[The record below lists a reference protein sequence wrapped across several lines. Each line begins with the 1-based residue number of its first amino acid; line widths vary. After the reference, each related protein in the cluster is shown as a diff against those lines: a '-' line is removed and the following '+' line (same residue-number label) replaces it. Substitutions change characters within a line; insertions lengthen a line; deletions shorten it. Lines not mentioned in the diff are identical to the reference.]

1 MELYESYCRA
11 YQAVF
16 RVATKFLDWS
26 EPQLIK
32 GAGSVRKLAATVKSN
47 GHDSVLIVTDKG
59 LMGLHLLDGLF
70 EELEKCGVRYTVY
83 DGVQQNPTIPNI
95 EEAKA
100 LYEQNECKAVIAFGG
115 GSPMD
120 CAKVAA
126 ARVRCPNK
134 SVRKMRGTFKIM
146 KKLPTLYAVPTT
158 AGTGSETTI
167 TAIVSDPETH
177 EKYGVHDPVL
187 RPAYA
192 VLDAELTVGLPPHIT
207 ATTGM
212 DALTHAVEAYI
223 GQSNTKRTASEARKA
238 TRMIFDNLETA
249 YRDGKNIRSRENML
263 EASYHAGIAF
273 RQAYVGYIHAIAH
286 NIGGMYGTPHGL
298 ANAVIM
304 PYVLDWY
311 GESAHKRLA
320 ELADVACIVTTE
332 KTDAEKAA
340 LMIRRIREFNRDMG
354 IPEHL
359 DAIKEE
365 DVQTIAERALFE
377 GNPLYPVPKIMNKQ
391 QCAAL
396 IRKIGGLAE

>member
-1 MELYESYCRA
+1 MSLYTSYCRA
-11 YQAVF
+11 YQGVF

-26 EPQLIK
+26 EPILLK
-32 GAGSVRKLAATVKSN
+32 GAGSVKKLAETVKQN

-59 LMGLHLLDGLF
+59 LMNLRLLDGLF
-70 EELEKCGVRYTVY
+70 ESLEQNGVKYTVY
-83 DGVQQNPTIPNI
+83 DGVQPNPTIPNI
-95 EEAKA
+95 EEAKK
-100 LYEQNECKAVIAFGG
+100 LYEENGCKALIAFGG
-115 GSPMD
+115 GSSMD
-120 CAKVAA
+120 CAKAA
-126 ARVRCPNK
+126 GARVARPNK
-134 SVRKMRGTFKIM
+134 TVQKMRGTFGVM

-158 AGTGSETTI
+158 AGTGSESTI

-177 EKYGVHDPVL
+177 EKYGLHDPNL
-187 RPAYA
+187 RPIYA

-207 ATTGM
+207 STTGM

-223 GQSNTKRTASEARKA
+223 GQSNTKKTAECALKA

-249 YRDGKNIRSRENML
+249 YRDGKNIEARENML
-263 EASYHAGIAF
+263 EASYLAGIAF

-286 NIGGMYGTPHGL
+286 NFGGMYGTPHGL

-320 ELADVACIVTTE
+320 ELADAAGIVTTE

-340 LMIRRIREFNRDMG
+340 LIIRRIREMNRDMN

-359 DAIKEE
+359 DVLKEK
-365 DVQTIAERALFE
+365 DVETIAERALFE
-377 GNPLYPVPKIMNKQ
+377 GNPLYPVPKIMNKAHCIQ
-391 QCAAL
+391 L
-396 IRKIGGLAE
+396 IRKIGGLSL

>member
-1 MELYESYCRA
+1 MSFFESYCRT
-11 YQAVF
+11 YQGVF

-26 EPQLIK
+26 EPELIK
-32 GAGSVRKLAATVKSN
+32 GAGSVKKLAEIVKKN
-47 GHDSVLIVTDKG
+47 GHDSVLVVTDKG
-59 LMGLHLLDGLF
+59 LMNLHLLDGMF
-70 EELEKCGVRYTVY
+70 EELEKNGVRYTVY
-83 DGVQQNPTIPNI
+83 DGVQPNPTIPNI
-95 EEAKA
+95 EEAKK
-100 LYEQNECKAVIAFGG
+100 LYEQNGCKAIIAFGG

-120 CAKVAA
+120 CAKAA
-126 ARVRCPNK
+126 GARVVRPNK
-134 SVRKMRGTFKIM
+134 SVRQMRGTFGVM

-158 AGTGSETTI
+158 AGTGSESTI

-177 EKYGVHDPVL
+177 EKYGIHDPNL

-207 ATTGM
+207 STTGM

-223 GQSNTKRTASEARKA
+223 GQSNTAKTAEEARIA

-249 YRDGKNIRSRENML
+249 YRDGKNIEARENML

-286 NIGGMYGTPHGL
+286 NFGGMYGTPHGL

-311 GESAHKRLA
+311 GDSAHKRLA
-320 ELADVACIVTTE
+320 ELADVGGIVTTE

-340 LMIRRIREFNRDMG
+340 LIIRKIREMNRDMN

-359 DAIKEE
+359 EVKEK
-365 DVQTIAERALFE
+365 DVETIAERAMYE
-377 GNPLYPVPKIMNKQ
+377 GNPLYPVPRIMNKA
-391 QCAAL
+391 QCIML
-396 IRKIGGLAE
+396 IRKIGGLA

>member
-1 MELYESYCRA
+1 MDAYVSYCRA

-26 EPQLIK
+26 EPKLLK
-32 GAGSVRKLAATVKSN
+32 GAGSVKKLAATVKQN
-47 GHDSVLIVTDKG
+47 GHDSVLIVTDQG

-70 EELEKCGVRYTVY
+70 EELQKCGVRYTVY
-83 DGVQQNPTIPNI
+83 DGVQPNPTIPNI

-100 LYEQNECKAVIAFGG
+100 LYEKNGCKAVIAFGG

-126 ARVRCPNK
+126 ARVRCPDK
-134 SVRKMRGTFKIM
+134 PVRKMRGTFKII

-223 GQSNTKRTASEARKA
+223 GQSNTKRTAAEARKA
-238 TRMIFDNLETA
+238 TRMIFDNLATA
-249 YRDGKNIRSRENML
+249 YSDGANIRARENML

-286 NIGGMYGTPHGL
+286 NFGGMYGTPHGL

-320 ELADVACIVTTE
+320 ELADVAGIVTTE
-332 KTDAEKAA
+332 KTDAEKAN
-340 LMIRRIREFNRDMG
+340 LLIRKIREMNRDMN

-359 DAIKEE
+359 EVQEK
-365 DVQTIAERALFE
+365 DVATIAERAMFE

-391 QCAAL
+391 QCIAL
-396 IRKIGGLAE
+396 IRKIGGLDA

>member
-1 MELYESYCRA
+1 MSIFESYCRT
-11 YQAVF
+11 YQGVF

-26 EPQLIK
+26 EPELIK
-32 GAGSVRKLAATVKSN
+32 GAGSVKKLAEVVKKN
-47 GHDSVLIVTDKG
+47 GHDSVLVVTDKG
-59 LMGLHLLDGLF
+59 LMNLHLLDGMF
-70 EELEKCGVRYTVY
+70 EELEKNGVRYTVY
-83 DGVQQNPTIPNI
+83 DGVQPNPTIPNI
-95 EEAKA
+95 EEAKK
-100 LYEQNECKAVIAFGG
+100 LYEQNGCKAIIAFGG
-115 GSPMD
+115 GSSMD
-120 CAKVAA
+120 CAKAA
-126 ARVRCPNK
+126 GARVVRPNK
-134 SVRKMRGTFKIM
+134 SVRQMRGTFGVM

-158 AGTGSETTI
+158 AGTGSESTI

-177 EKYGVHDPVL
+177 EKYGIHDPNL

-207 ATTGM
+207 STTGM

-223 GQSNTKRTASEARKA
+223 GQSNTAKTAEEARIA

-249 YRDGKNIRSRENML
+249 YRDGKNIEARENML

-286 NIGGMYGTPHGL
+286 NFGGMYGTPHGL

-311 GESAHKRLA
+311 GDSAHKRLA
-320 ELADVACIVTTE
+320 ELADVGGIVTTE

-340 LMIRRIREFNRDMG
+340 LIIRKIREMNRDMN

-359 DAIKEE
+359 EVKEK
-365 DVQTIAERALFE
+365 DVETIAERAMYE
-377 GNPLYPVPKIMNKQ
+377 GNPLYPVPRIMNKA
-391 QCAAL
+391 QCIML
-396 IRKIGGLAE
+396 IRKIGGLA

>member
-1 MELYESYCRA
+1 MSLYSCYCRA

-16 RVATKFLDWS
+16 RVASKVLDWS
-26 EPQLIK
+26 EPQLLK
-32 GAGSVRKLAATVKSN
+32 GAGSVKKLAETVKQN
-47 GHDSVLIVTDKG
+47 AHDSVLIVTDKG
-59 LMGLHLLDGLF
+59 LMALHLLDGLF
-70 EELEKCGVRYTVY
+70 EELKKNGIQYNVY
-83 DGVQQNPTIPNI
+83 DGTQPNPTIPNI
-95 EEAKA
+95 EEAKTM
-100 LYEQNECKAVIAFGG
+100 YEQNGCKAVIAFGG

-126 ARVRCPNK
+126 ARVRCPDK
-134 SVRKMRGTFKIM
+134 PVRKMRGTFKII

-223 GQSNTKRTASEARKA
+223 GQSNTKRTAAEARKA
-238 TRMIFDNLETA
+238 TRMIFDNLATA
-249 YRDGKNIRSRENML
+249 YSDGANIRARENML

-286 NIGGMYGTPHGL
+286 NFGGMYGTPHGL

-320 ELADVACIVTTE
+320 ELADVAGIVTTE
-332 KTDAEKAA
+332 KTDAEKAN
-340 LMIRRIREFNRDMG
+340 LLIRKIREMNRDMN

-359 DAIKEE
+359 EVQEK
-365 DVQTIAERALFE
+365 DVATIAERAMFE

-391 QCAAL
+391 QCIAL
-396 IRKIGGLAE
+396 IRKIGGLDA

>member
-1 MELYESYCRA
+1 MSVYEGYCRS

-26 EPQLIK
+26 EPILLK
-32 GAGSVRKLAATVKSN
+32 GAGSVKKLAQVIKQN

-70 EELEKCGVRYTVY
+70 GELDKCGVRYTVY
-83 DGVQQNPTIPNI
+83 DGVQPNPTIPNI
-95 EEAKA
+95 EEAKK
-100 LYEQNECKAVIAFGG
+100 LYETNGCKAIIAFGG

-120 CAKVAA
+120 CAKAA
-126 ARVRCPNK
+126 GARVTRPNK
-134 SVRKMRGTFKIM
+134 TVQKMRGTFGVM

-158 AGTGSETTI
+158 AGTGSESTI
-167 TAIVSDPETH
+167 TAVVSDPETH
-177 EKYGVHDPVL
+177 EKYGLHDPAL
-187 RPAYA
+187 RPRYA

-207 ATTGM
+207 STTGM

-223 GQSNTKRTASEARKA
+223 GQSNTEKTASEALKA

-249 YRDGKNIRSRENML
+249 YRDGKNLEARENML

-273 RQAYVGYIHAIAH
+273 RQAYVGYVHAIAH
-286 NIGGMYGTPHGL
+286 NFGGMYGTPHGL

-320 ELADVACIVTTE
+320 ELADAAGIVTTE
-332 KTDAEKAA
+332 KSDAEKAA
-340 LMIRRIREFNRDMG
+340 LLIRKIREMNRDMN

-359 DAIKEE
+359 DALKEKDIE
-365 DVQTIAERALFE
+365 TIAERALFE
-377 GNPLYPVPKIMNKQ
+377 ANPLYPVPKIMNKAHCIQ
-391 QCAAL
+391 L
-396 IRKIGGLAE
+396 IRKIGGLHL

>member
-1 MELYESYCRA
+1 MSFFESYCRA
-11 YQAVF
+11 YQGVF

-26 EPQLIK
+26 EPELIK
-32 GAGSVRKLAATVKSN
+32 GAGSVKKLAEVVKKN
-47 GHDSVLIVTDKG
+47 GHDSVLVVTDKG
-59 LMGLHLLDGLF
+59 LMNLHLLDGMF
-70 EELEKCGVRYTVY
+70 EELEKNGVRYTVY
-83 DGVQQNPTIPNI
+83 DGVQPNPTIPNI
-95 EEAKA
+95 EEAKK
-100 LYEQNECKAVIAFGG
+100 LYEQNGCKAIIAFGG

-120 CAKVAA
+120 CAKAA
-126 ARVRCPNK
+126 GARVVRPNK
-134 SVRKMRGTFKIM
+134 SVRQMRGTFGVL

-158 AGTGSETTI
+158 AGTGSESTI

-177 EKYGVHDPVL
+177 EKYGIHDPNL

-207 ATTGM
+207 STTGM

-223 GQSNTKRTASEARKA
+223 GQSNTVKTAEEARIA

-249 YRDGKNIRSRENML
+249 YRDGKNIEARENML

-286 NIGGMYGTPHGL
+286 NFGGMYGTPHGL

-311 GESAHKRLA
+311 GDSAHKRLA
-320 ELADVACIVTTE
+320 ELADVGGIVTTE

-340 LMIRRIREFNRDMG
+340 LIIRKIREMNRDMN

-359 DAIKEE
+359 EVKEK
-365 DVQTIAERALFE
+365 DVETIAERAMYE
-377 GNPLYPVPKIMNKQ
+377 GNPLYPVPRIMNKA
-391 QCAAL
+391 QCIML
-396 IRKIGGLAE
+396 IRKIGGLA

>member
-1 MELYESYCRA
+1 MSLFTFYCRA

-26 EPQLIK
+26 EPELIK
-32 GAGSVRKLAATVKSN
+32 GAGSVDRLAETVKKN
-47 GHDSVLIVTDKG
+47 GHDRVLVVTDKG
-59 LMGLHLLDGLF
+59 LMNLHLLDGLF
-70 EELEKCGVRYTVY
+70 AALEKNGVQYFVY
-83 DGVQQNPTIPNI
+83 DGTQPNPTIPNI

-100 LYEQNECKAVIAFGG
+100 MYEQNGCQAVIAFGG
-115 GSPMD
+115 GSSMD

-134 SVRKMRGTFKIM
+134 SVRKMRGTFGVM

-158 AGTGSETTI
+158 AGTGSESTI

-177 EKYGVHDPVL
+177 EKYGIHDPVL

-207 ATTGM
+207 STTGM

-223 GQSNTKRTASEARKA
+223 GKSNTKKTAAEALKA

-249 YRDGKNIRSRENML
+249 YADGKNITARENML

-286 NIGGMYGTPHGL
+286 NFGGMYGTPHGL

-311 GESAHKRLA
+311 GESAHARLA
-320 ELADVACIVTTE
+320 DLADAAGIVTTE
-332 KTDAEKAA
+332 TTAAEKAV
-340 LMIRRIREFNRDMG
+340 LLIRKIREMNRDMN

-359 DAIKEE
+359 DVLKEE
-365 DVQTIAERALFE
+365 DVETIADRALRE
-377 GNPLYPVPKIMNKQ
+377 GNPLYPVPKIIDKP
-391 QCAAL
+391 QCMAL
-396 IRKIGGLAE
+396 IRKIGGLDA